1 MKCLYCSLLSA
12 LPAIEVRGSIPCLA
26 AFKCDPS
33 YIVLSYL
40 IATIVG
46 ILVYIFIEEILKVAE
61 KFFEKFW
68 KGGARLLEK
77 IIERTE
83 KGAGEKVRKYGTLGL
98 ALFVAIP
105 LPGTGVWSGALAA
118 YLLGLDL
125 RDTVIALSVG
135 NAIATAIMSLSYVI
149 H

>member
-1 MKCLYCSLLSA
+1 MKCLYCCLLSA
-12 LPAIEVRGSIPCLA
+12 LPAVEVRGSIPCLA
-26 AFKCDPS
+26 AFKCSPS
-33 YIVLSYL
+33 YIILSYL
-40 IATIVG
+40 IATVVG
-46 ILVYIFIEEILKVAE
+46 ILVYVFIEEILKVAE

-68 KGGARLLEK
+68 KGGAKVLEK
-77 IIERTE
+77 IMERTR
-83 KGAGEKVRKYGTLGL
+83 KGASEKVRKYGTLGL

-125 RDTVIALSVG
+125 KDTVIALSVG
-135 NAIATAIMSLSYVI
+135 NAVATAIMSLSYLI